1 MATVRERPQRKRAQT
16 TATAPARQ
24 PAPRR
29 IKVAIRRI
37 NPWSVLKFSLVFYLC
52 LMLVIV
58 IGMSILFMV
67 VDALGIIDS
76 VEEFMS
82 SLWEANF
89 EVNSGF
95 LLRMLVLI
103 GIISVA
109 LWSALTVFFAF
120 LYNLIS
126 DLIGGIEVTLQ
137 ERR

>member
-1 MATVRERPQRKRAQT
+1 MATVRERPQPKPTRAAA
-16 TATAPARQ
+16 ATPARR

-29 IKVAIRRI
+29 IKVAVRRVS
-37 NPWSVLKFSLVFYLC
+37 PWSVLKFSLVFYLC
-52 LMLVIV
+52 LMLVVV
-58 IGMSILFMV
+58 IGLSILFLV

-109 LWSALTVFFAF
+109 LWSALTVFVVF
-120 LYNLIS
+120 LYNLIA
-126 DLIGGIEVTLQ
+126 DLVGGIEVTLQ

>member
-1 MATVRERPQRKRAQT
+1 MATVRERPQRKAQS
-16 TATAPARQ
+16 TATAPARR
-24 PAPRR
+24 PAGRQ
-29 IKVAIRRI
+29 IKVAVRRI

-67 VDALGIIDS
+67 VDALGIIDE

-109 LWSALTVFFAF
+109 LWSALTVLFAF

-137 ERR
+137 ER

>member
-1 MATVRERPQRKRAQT
+1 MATVRERPQPKP
-16 TATAPARQ
+16 ATAAAAPGRR

-29 IKVAIRRI
+29 LKVAIRRVS
-37 NPWSVLKFSLVFYLC
+37 PVSVLKFSLVFYLC

-58 IGMSILFMV
+58 IGLSILFMV

-89 EVNSGF
+89 EVHSGF

-109 LWSALTVFFAF
+109 LWSALTVFVAF
-120 LYNLIS
+120 LYNLIA
-126 DLIGGIEVTLQ
+126 DLVGGIEVTLQ